1 MSFYV
6 YPRHYTSRRF
16 DGDEVV
22 VSSGDESVEM
32 LFASY
37 LDRSVNIAS
46 WDFRRAILLH
56 AKRLFGDLH
65 EWFRLQ
71 LHNPNVVGYNQA
83 FVLDTVGYLK
93 TGQRQMSVTTWFD
106 LIQEGGKGHTA
117 NAVPTALQGH
127 KGELTSS
134 SSDELLQ
141 TWVSKPNGFEDLLNT
156 LHLLFGRARA
166 A

>member
-32 LFASY
+32 LFTSY
-37 LDRSVNIAS
+37 LDRTVNISS
-46 WDFRRAILLH
+46 WDFRRGILLH

-71 LHNPNVVGYNQA
+71 LNNPNVIGYNRT
-83 FVLDTVGYLK
+83 FILDTVEYLK
-93 TGQRQMSVTTWFD
+93 TGRRQLSVSTWFE

-127 KGELTSS
+127 KGDVTSF
-134 SSDELLQ
+134 SSDELMQ
-141 TWVSKPNGFEDLLNT
+141 KWVSMPNGFEDLINT